1 MKKAMKMK
9 SPAKKEGG
17 GAKLAKI
24 LAEKNNMKLVPKMK
38 AEAMKMK
45 KAAVK
50 LKKESAMKLKK
61 SGMMMKK
68 SAAMMKKAMKMKAKP
83 VAKMGHKK

>member
-9 SPAKKEGG
+9 SPAKKNKAGLH
-17 GAKLAKI
+17 A
-24 LAEKNNMKLVPKMK
+24 LAEANNMKLVPKMK

-50 LKKESAMKLKK
+50 LKKESALKLKK
-61 SGMMMKK
+61 SATMMKK
-68 SAAMMKKAMKMKAKP
+68 SAAMMKKAMKMKVKP
-83 VAKMGHKK
+83 AVKMGHKK

>member
-17 GAKLAKI
+17 GKKLAGI

-45 KAAVK
+45 KP
-50 LKKESAMKLKK
+50 M
-61 SGMMMKK
+61 
-68 SAAMMKKAMKMKAKP
+68 
-83 VAKMGHKK
+83 KMGHKK

>member
-9 SPAKKEGG
+9 SPAKKEG

-68 SAAMMKKAMKMKAKP
+68 SAAMMKKAMKMKKP
-83 VAKMGHKK
+83 MKMGHKK

>member
-9 SPAKKEGG
+9 SPAKKSKGLE
-17 GAKLAKI
+17 ALA
-24 LAEKNNMKLVPKMK
+24 AANDMKLVPKMK

-68 SAAMMKKAMKMKAKP
+68 SAAMMKKAMKMKKP
-83 VAKMGHKK
+83 MKMGHKK